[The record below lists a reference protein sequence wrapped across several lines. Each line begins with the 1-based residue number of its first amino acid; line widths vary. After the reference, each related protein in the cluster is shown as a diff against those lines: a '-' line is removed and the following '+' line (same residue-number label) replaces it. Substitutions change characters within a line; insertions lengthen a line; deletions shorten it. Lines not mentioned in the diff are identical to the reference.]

1 MFSSVL
7 LLLAAAVSPALA
19 TVYVTA
25 PVATTSWAAGQQ
37 QTVSWKDDG
46 TAPSLANFGPSKVS
60 VYVGS
65 QTQQTM
71 VQAIVASVDLSTTS
85 SIVFTPDASTGQN
98 GQYYFIRFESLSF
111 KDPNNPAYPALAFS
125 SKYTMTG
132 MTGTFTADELAQIS
146 AAANSGSATATSAA
160 SAQTSAAASATSTKM
175 TSVKASGTS
184 SAASGSSTAKAAS
197 SGNGA
202 STVPISAL
210 TCVAGVAVAVFSAM
224 LM

>member
-1 MFSSVL
+1 MFYSIL

-19 TVYVTA
+19 TVYVTS

-71 VQAIVASVDLSTTS
+71 VQSIVASVDLSTTS
-85 SIVFTPDASTGQN
+85 SIVFTPDASTGEN
-98 GQYYFIRFESLSF
+98 GQYYFVRFESLSF

-132 MTGTFTADELAQIS
+132 MTGTFSADVKSEI
-146 AAANSGSATATSAA
+146 AAAATAGNAAATSAA
-160 SAQTSAAASATSTKM
+160 TSAQTSAAATTTKM

-184 SAASGSSTAKAAS
+184 SAASGSSTAKAAT

>member
-7 LLLAAAVSPALA
+7 LLIAAAVSPALA
-19 TVYVTA
+19 TVYVTS

-71 VQAIVASVDLSTTS
+71 VQSIVPSVDLSTTT

-98 GQYYFIRFESLSF
+98 GQYYFIRFESISF
-111 KDPNNPAYPALAFS
+111 KDPNNAAYPALAFS

-132 MTGTFTADELAQIS
+132 MTGTFSADVQAEI
-146 AAANSGSATATSAA
+146 
-160 SAQTSAAASATSTKM
+160 SAAASASATTAASQASTTASTTQI
-175 TSVKASGTS
+175 TSVKSSGTS
-184 SAASGSSTAKAAS
+184 SAASGTSTAKSAS
-197 SGNGA
+197 SSNGA
-202 STVPISAL
+202 STISVSAL
-210 TCVAGVAVAVFSAM
+210 TCMAGVAVAVFSAM